1 MPPATMSLRQL
12 RKCYGRAMLCCA
24 VLIVLTQLLS
34 VLFSYLYYFV
44 LEPIL
49 YFSGV
54 SIPEDVALIV
64 LNDIVSYVPVLLAIP
79 LTVGRNPDAPPH
91 GVRPMPRPEL
101 LRAIGFCVGVLYLS
115 AYATDFLI
123 ALLEAVTGT
132 ETGNTLD
139 ALSELSMPVYVVAT
153 VVVAPVCEEFLFRKL
168 YLNHCRILGD
178 TSAVLL
184 SAAAFALMH
193 ENLYQTFYAFAVGLC
208 LGCVALLTGRIRECI
223 LIHACVNGVSCL
235 AVASEDILWQA
246 VLFTLIVG
254 CIGYAVLL
262 FLKRWRG
269 YHFDPGPLPFT
280 AEEKRHACLTSP
292 CFWICGGG
300 CLVVSVVRIFL
311 E

>member
-1 MPPATMSLRQL
+1 MPQTSMTLRQL

-24 VLIVLTQLLS
+24 VLILLTQVLSTLLS
-34 VLFSYLYYFV
+34 FLYYF
-44 LEPIL
+44 IL
-49 YFSGV
+49 LPSLYYAGV
-54 SIPEDVALIV
+54 GISEDVALIV

-79 LTVGRNPDAPPH
+79 LTVGRNPDAPKH
-91 GVRPMPRPEL
+91 AVRPMPWQEL
-101 LRAIGFCVGVLYLS
+101 LRAIAFCVGVLYLS

-123 ALLEAVTGT
+123 ALLETASGV
-132 ETGNTLD
+132 ETSNALET
-139 ALSELSMPVYVVAT
+139 LSEMSMPVYLVAT
-153 VVVAPVCEEFLFRKL
+153 VVVAPICEEFLFRKL
-168 YLNHCRILGD
+168 FLDHCRILGD
-178 TSAVLL
+178 ASAVLL

-235 AVASEDILWQA
+235 ALASDDLLWQA
-246 VLFTLIVG
+246 VLVTLILAS
-254 CIGYAVLL
+254 IAYAVWL

-280 AEEKRHACLTSP
+280 PEEKRHACLTSP

-300 CLVVSVVRIFL
+300 CLIVSIVRIFL
-311 E
+311 G